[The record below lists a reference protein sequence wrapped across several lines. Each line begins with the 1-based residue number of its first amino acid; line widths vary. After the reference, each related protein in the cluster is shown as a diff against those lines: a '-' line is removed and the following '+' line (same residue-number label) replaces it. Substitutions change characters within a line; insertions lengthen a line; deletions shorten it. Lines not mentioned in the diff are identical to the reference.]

1 MLMKKSLMLSEV
13 PGLNEIKKEENFD
26 SNRGDGAIKS
36 LVLFGGSQLIGR
48 GGGPEP
54 QLPAS
59 MVVKN
64 NNLSSDSN
72 GSDS

>member
-36 LVLFGGSQLIGR
+36 LVLFGGS
-48 GGGPEP
+48 
-54 QLPAS
+54 
-59 MVVKN
+59 
-64 NNLSSDSN
+64 
-72 GSDS
+72 